1 MHDWYVSSTLIE
13 APTSSL
19 IGTCFMED
27 LAYMYGIH
35 YFVVLV
41 HGDVHVWYTH
51 VWHMLDDT
59 TPLVL
64 LDQHNNWYLFKIHD
78 CGTWFM
84 METYHE

>member
-1 MHDWYVSSTLIE
+1 MHWYTSSTLVE

-35 YFVVLV
+35 HVLV
-41 HGDVHVWYTH
+41 LMHGDVWYTH
-51 VWHMLDDT
+51 IWHMLDDS

-64 LDQHNNWYLFKIHD
+64 LD
-78 CGTWFM
+78 
-84 METYHE
+84 